1 MVNEH
6 NWILAEGR
14 GNGKCAHGV
23 LEDDRQKPLLVKN
36 SPAHY
41 SLRKVLLNKIFLNKL
56 PYFLLFICR
65 LTCKCG
71 NTVHVVNVK

>member
-41 SLRKVLLNKIFLNKL
+41 SLRKVLLNKRFLNTL
-56 PYFLLFICR
+56 PYF
-65 LTCKCG
+65 
-71 NTVHVVNVK
+71 VNFRYNLIT